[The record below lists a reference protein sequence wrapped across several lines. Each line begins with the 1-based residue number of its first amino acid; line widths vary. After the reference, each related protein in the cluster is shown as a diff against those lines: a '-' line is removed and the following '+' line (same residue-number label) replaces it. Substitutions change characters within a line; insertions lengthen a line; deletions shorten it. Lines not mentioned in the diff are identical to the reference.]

1 MKYDHEQSMDI
12 GARIERMVARATT
25 HQVLTNL
32 ATELEAQG
40 KPIPAQEL
48 REAGKSFYQKAL
60 ARDKKL
66 ASST

>member
-1 MKYDHEQSMDI
+1 
-12 GARIERMVARATT
+12 MVARATT

-32 ATELEAQG
+32 ATELEAPG